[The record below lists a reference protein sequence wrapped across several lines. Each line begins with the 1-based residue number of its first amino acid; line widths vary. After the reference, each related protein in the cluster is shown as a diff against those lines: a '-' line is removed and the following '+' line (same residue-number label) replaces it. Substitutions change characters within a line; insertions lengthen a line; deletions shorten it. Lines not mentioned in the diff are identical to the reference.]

1 MLIGTKQ
8 HTAGNKTR
16 YQVDYENWLDEGRTL
31 NPSSGFSASLSVPPA
46 LNDVTISQVSV
57 TTDDLYFFVSGGS
70 VNEAF
75 TVQTQVTDTLG
86 EIVVDTINFSV
97 VQP

>member
-16 YQVDYENWLDEGRTL
+16 YEVDYIDWLDDGRTL
-31 NPSSGFSASLSVPPA
+31 ASTGFSAAPVAPA
-46 LNDVTISQVSV
+46 PADVTLSSVSV
-57 TTDDLYFFVSGGS
+57 TADKLYFFVVGGS

-75 TVQTQVTDTLG
+75 TVQIQVTDTLG
-86 EIVVDTINFSV
+86 EIVIDTVLFTV